1 MDDESLKTIQQV
13 TNEVMIS
20 MACSNPD
27 AAKVYASQMEY
38 LHDYKDWR
46 ETSMPFNLGRPID
59 GPDLEKI
66 KACLK

>member
-1 MDDESLKTIQQV
+1 
-13 TNEVMIS
+13 
-20 MACSNPD
+20 
-27 AAKVYASQMEY
+27 MEY

-46 ETSMPFNLGRPID
+46 ETSMPFNLGRPIE